1 MRYDY
6 AQSIDN
12 TSLRQKQGIKQY
24 LGTGRV
30 KCHYLG
36 LTIRYRNDLNKL
48 LLSAIKYIYIVQPRI
63 SCFRHH
69 LAKGIATAYSLQ
81 YLVRPLCIP
90 SRQKA

>member
-24 LGTGRV
+24 LGAGRV

-36 LTIRYRNDLNKL
+36 LTIWYRNDLNKL
-48 LLSAIKYIYIVQPRI
+48 LLSAIKVY
-63 SCFRHH
+63 
-69 LAKGIATAYSLQ
+69 T
-81 YLVRPLCIP
+81 
-90 SRQKA
+90 

>member
-1 MRYDY
+1 MWYGY

-12 TSLRQKQGIKQY
+12 TSLRQEQGIKQC
-24 LGTGRV
+24 LGTGRA

-48 LLSAIKYIYIVQPRI
+48 LFLLENIYVVQPRI
-63 SCFRHH
+63 SSLWQH
-69 LAKGIATAYSLQ
+69 LARGIVPAYSR
-81 YLVRPLCIP
+81 LVHSLCIP